1 MALKSTDMAKNMAKK
16 LDGSLKSES
25 LPDRFGQ
32 ASKKTSDKRERAA
45 DIPAS
50 KLVPVNYRLPAE
62 LLNRLREHA
71 MNHEG
76 GINQMVATA
85 LTDWLNSQ
93 TGDQSKK

>member
-32 ASKKTSDKRERAA
+32 ASKAVNNKRERAA

-50 KLVPVNYRLPAE
+50 KLIPVNYRLPAE
-62 LLNRLREHA
+62 LVNRLRDYA
-71 MNHEG
+71 VNHED
-76 GINQMVATA
+76 GINQIVATA
-85 LTDWLNSQ
+85 LNDWLNAQ
-93 TGDQSKK
+93 GKK

>member
-32 ASKKTSDKRERAA
+32 ASKAQGNHKRIRAA
-45 DIPAS
+45 EIPAS

-62 LLNRLREHA
+62 LVERLRGYAVNNNE
-71 MNHEG
+71 
-76 GINQMVATA
+76 GINQVVAAA
-85 LTDWLNSQ
+85 LNEWLDTQ
-93 TGDQSKK
+93 VKK

>member
-32 ASKKTSDKRERAA
+32 AAKASSNKRERAA
-45 DIPAS
+45 EIPAS

-62 LLNRLREHA
+62 LVNRLREYA
-71 MNHEG
+71 VSEEEG
-76 GINQMVATA
+76 VNQVVATA
-85 LTDWLNSQ
+85 LSEWLAGQ
-93 TGDQSKK
+93 AKK